1 MAYNVL
7 IVEDQSMPRQL
18 FEIFVNSSNE
28 FNHVA
33 SLADASLAL
42 TICQNQ
48 KVDLI
53 LMDVFTAQESNGLNA
68 AKEIKKLFPNIK
80 IIIVTSM
87 PEYSWIEEA
96 KNIGVDSFWY
106 KETNK
111 ESILEIMLKT
121 MHGEHIYPQN
131 TFVVKFGNI
140 TNHDLTKRE
149 LQILKEMLAG
159 DSNAE
164 IAKRLYI
171 SSGTVKRHIEN
182 MLLKTGFHTRTEL
195 AAEAGR
201 LGIVIK
207 NSGV

>member
-1 MAYNVL
+1 VNFIASEPALSSGSKLGVRIWSVIRSGMFVFSVL
-7 IVEDQSMPRQL
+7 PSIRPLR
-18 FEIFVNSSNE
+18 
-28 FNHVA
+28 
-33 SLADASLAL
+33 SLGRLEA
-42 TICQNQ
+42 
-48 KVDLI
+48 
-53 LMDVFTAQESNGLNA
+53 
-68 AKEIKKLFPNIK
+68 
-80 IIIVTSM
+80 TSM

-121 MHGEHIYPQN
+121 MHGEHIYPQD

-207 NSGV
+207 NSGI

>member
-1 MAYNVL
+1 M
-7 IVEDQSMPRQL
+7 
-18 FEIFVNSSNE
+18 
-28 FNHVA
+28 
-33 SLADASLAL
+33 
-42 TICQNQ
+42 
-48 KVDLI
+48 
-53 LMDVFTAQESNGLNA
+53 
-68 AKEIKKLFPNIK
+68 
-80 IIIVTSM
+80 
-87 PEYSWIEEA
+87 
-96 KNIGVDSFWY
+96 
-106 KETNK
+106 
-111 ESILEIMLKT
+111 
-121 MHGEHIYPQN
+121 IYPHD

>member
-1 MAYNVL
+1 MGGY
-7 IVEDQSMPRQL
+7 
-18 FEIFVNSSNE
+18 
-28 FNHVA
+28 
-33 SLADASLAL
+33 
-42 TICQNQ
+42 
-48 KVDLI
+48 KVD
-53 LMDVFTAQESNGLNA
+53 
-68 AKEIKKLFPNIK
+68 KEVQSIIDRIWETFWTGGVANPVTIIEQITYLLFLK
-80 IIIVTSM
+80 
-87 PEYSWIEEA
+87 EL
-96 KNIGVDSFWY
+96 DD

-121 MHGEHIYPQN
+121 MHGEHIYPQD